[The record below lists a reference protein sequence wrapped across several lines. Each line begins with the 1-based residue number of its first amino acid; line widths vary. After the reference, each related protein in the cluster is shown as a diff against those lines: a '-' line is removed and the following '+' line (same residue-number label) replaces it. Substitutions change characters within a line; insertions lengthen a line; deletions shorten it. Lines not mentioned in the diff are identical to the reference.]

1 MTRRLRARLTWIVA
15 LVLPTVFGGTAWAD
29 ALPAAGDGEAP
40 PHLPEFVV
48 LPPSPG
54 QAGSSVVDP
63 PRPFPSGAGANGGK
77 LEAAYTARVPDA
89 AKAAIESALDRWAA
103 VLRIAVPVQVDIDWL
118 PSVGDTLVGAAKPTL
133 AYANFAGAPEV
144 GTFYPVALAN
154 QLAGADQAPAESDID
169 IVLAERS
176 DWDYAT
182 TGPISAN
189 RVSLAAVVLHE
200 VLHGLGFNTALQVDV
215 AGIGA
220 SVAPNAAS
228 TIFDRFLVDR
238 DGTFLSTLPN
248 ASVALG
254 TALTQ
259 GLFWRGARGA
269 AANGGAP
276 PVLYSPFPFQ
286 PASSIAHLDELTYP
300 AGHPDAVSTPLLIG
314 NEAVSSVG
322 TIAPAMLADMG
333 WVLETTPSSPS
344 DPVPAQPDLPTPA
357 TPPVSVPVSAPLPG
371 PGPSPTPS
379 PTAPTPTVPLSG
391 PLPDAGADPVGS
403 PSDPVVV
410 PPGSS
415 PTSPT
420 PAGSL
425 PRTGFPTS
433 QAGMLGGI
441 AVAAGSALVRRSR
454 WSRPVSRVRT
464 PAP

>member
-1 MTRRLRARLTWIVA
+1 MLRRHGARAMGMLA
-15 LVLPTVFGGTAWAD
+15 LVLTAALDGAAWAD
-29 ALPAAGDGEAP
+29 ALPTAGAAPTPAHTP
-40 PHLPEFVV
+40 QFVV
-48 LPPSPG
+48 LPPATAHG
-54 QAGSSVVDP
+54 GSARVDP
-63 PRPFPSGAGANGGK
+63 PTTFPAGAGANGGK
-77 LEAAYTARVPDA
+77 IEGAYTARVPPVA
-89 AKAAIESALDRWAA
+89 RAAIESALDRWAA
-103 VLRIAVPVQVDIDWL
+103 VLRVTVPVQVDVDWL
-118 PSVGDTLVGAAKPTL
+118 PSSGDTLVGAAKPTL

-154 QLAGADQAPAESDID
+154 QLAGADQAPTESDID
-169 IVLAERS
+169 IVLADRS

-182 TGPISAN
+182 AGPVSTN
-189 RVSLAAVVLHE
+189 RISLASVVLHE

-228 TIFDRFLVDR
+228 TIFDRYLADR
-238 DGTFLSTLPN
+238 NGAFVATLPN

-254 TALTQ
+254 SALTG
-259 GLFWRGARGA
+259 GLFWQGARGA

-276 PVLYSPFPFQ
+276 PVLFSPFPFQ
-286 PASSIAHLDELTYP
+286 PASSIAHLDEDTYP

-314 NEAVSSVG
+314 NEAAYGVG

-333 WVLETTPSSPS
+333 WVLETTPASS

-357 TPPVSVPVSAPLPG
+357 TPPVSDPVAAPLPG

-391 PLPDAGADPVGS
+391 PLPDSGAGPVGS

-410 PPGSS
+410 PPGST
-415 PTSPT
+415 PTTPA

-433 QAGMLGGI
+433 AAGMLGGI
-441 AVAAGSALVRRSR
+441 AVTAGTALVRRSR

-464 PAP
+464 PTP